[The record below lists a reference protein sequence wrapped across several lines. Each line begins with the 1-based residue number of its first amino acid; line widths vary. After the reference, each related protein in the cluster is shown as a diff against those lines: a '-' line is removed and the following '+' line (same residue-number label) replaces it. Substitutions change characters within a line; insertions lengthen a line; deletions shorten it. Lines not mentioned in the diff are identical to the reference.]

1 MRRVIAY
8 LLLLP
13 LLVACTEEPQDKGY
27 TRGYTRDYEAN
38 FEAFWSILNE
48 GYCFFD
54 EKLPPSEGTSW
65 SDLKQTYA
73 PQVQRCQSEDQLF
86 DLMVALMSHL
96 KDGHVNLISPFD
108 VGGWNIREGARHC
121 LDSRIRNL
129 YLGAQT
135 RRAGSIYYTPITYN
149 DHTADS
155 IGYMVIPSFSSAI
168 SLTHLHAV
176 FTRLAHC
183 QALIIDMRSN
193 GGGLLSNADR
203 LASVLIPS
211 DTVVG
216 YMSTKTGPGH
226 NDFGPLK
233 AIHLSRAAISWQRP
247 TVILIDRGTYSAAN
261 SLVAYLKG
269 TTSHILFIGDRTGG
283 GGGLPRSSE
292 LPNGWWLRYSSSRM
306 YDAQQHGIEAGIEP
320 HIIQE
325 QTDEATAQ
333 QQDALIERAITLL
346 LQQTKQ

>member
-1 MRRVIAY
+1 
-8 LLLLP
+8 
-13 LLVACTEEPQDKGY
+13 
-27 TRGYTRDYEAN
+27 
-38 FEAFWSILNE
+38 
-48 GYCFFD
+48 
-54 EKLPPSEGTSW
+54 
-65 SDLKQTYA
+65 
-73 PQVQRCQSEDQLF
+73 SEDEFF
-86 DLMVALMSHL
+86 DLMVELMCHL
-96 KDGHVNLISPFD
+96 KDGHVNLFAPFD
-108 VGGWNIREGARHC
+108 VGGWDIRKGSRYC

-129 YLGAQT
+129 YLQPHV

-149 DHTADS
+149 GHAADS
-155 IGYMVIPSFSSAI
+155 IGYMVIPSFSSSI

-183 QALIIDMRSN
+183 RGLIIDMRNN
-193 GGGLLSNADR
+193 GGGLLTNADR

-226 NDFGPLK
+226 QDFGPLK
-233 AIHLSRAAISWQRP
+233 EIRVSRAPISWQRP
-247 TVILIDRGTYSAAN
+247 TVILVDRGTYSAAN
-261 SLVAYLKG
+261 SLVAYVKG
-269 TTSHILFIGDRTGG
+269 TTRHVLFMGDRTGG

-306 YDAQQHGIEAGIEP
+306 YDAQRHGIEAGIEP

-333 QQDALIERAITLL
+333 QQDALIERAITILL
-346 LQQTKQ
+346 AATK